1 MYLSFSLSLLLYLSS
16 LLSFCWSCLA
26 NLSQILH
33 LPPHC
38 CTECKSQW
46 WRPCWSPWRA
56 PLLYPACKI
65 SISQKGKNHILHY
78 HYVKATCYWAYSQLR
93 NTAGPPREWE
103 EQGSVWLSLFLSR
116 GKDEAAPR
124 PWRYP
129 VRSGLKMILILIFN
143 MNAPAKS
150 IVNSETFKSACPP
163 KASIVHRYVNA
174 NLIWTCIIHRIW

>member
-1 MYLSFSLSLLLYLSS
+1 MFSGFFSHFVDDLDMVDG
-16 LLSFCWSCLA
+16 LA

-46 WRPCWSPWRA
+46 WRPCWSPRRA

-93 NTAGPPREWE
+93 NTAGPPRVWE
-103 EQGSVWLSLFLSR
+103 ERGSVGLSLFLLR

-124 PWRYP
+124 PWRHP
-129 VRSGLKMILILIFN
+129 VRSGLKMILIW
-143 MNAPAKS
+143 
-150 IVNSETFKSACPP
+150 
-163 KASIVHRYVNA
+163 Y
-174 NLIWTCIIHRIW
+174 LIWMHLQRVLWTVRLSRVPARQRLL